1 MLTRTHA
8 LTTRNAL
15 KARNALMSRIALK
28 RNNALKEKTDIR
40 RGWHGNVCAAN
51 ACVYK
56 QNGLTIAHVKRNVLS
71 RKTCSQTQRGA

>member
-40 RGWHGNVCAAN
+40 GGGTEMYVPLTHVCTN
-51 ACVYK
+51 RT
-56 QNGLTIAHVKRNVLS
+56 GSRSLTSKE
-71 RKTCSQTQRGA
+71 TC